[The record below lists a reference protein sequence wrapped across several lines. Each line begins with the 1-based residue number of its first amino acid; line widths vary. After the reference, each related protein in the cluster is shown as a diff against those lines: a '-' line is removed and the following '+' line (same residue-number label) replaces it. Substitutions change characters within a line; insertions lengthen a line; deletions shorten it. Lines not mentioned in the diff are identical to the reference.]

1 MADVKFEDF
10 DDGGEMQVGDI
21 PVGLRTSDFTKN
33 FKFDFPGAGL
43 KDSSGNYL
51 FEYDTAGAL
60 AVNHLKLV
68 SGLTTDPAVITA
80 DGSDADIDISIQ
92 PKGAGVVFI
101 DEIQWP
107 SAAGAVGTF
116 MYMQSAGVLGFTAT
130 AVALSVEG
138 TEDQVLVNGTF
149 GTPMTGALVLTT
161 PQDIGTT
168 STPTFGGLTL
178 TTPLALTSGGTSK
191 SLTASAG
198 GIVWTDADSM
208 EILAGTATANQL
220 LLSGN
225 LASPSWSTS
234 TYPATNAINTLLYA
248 SAANVMSALATVN
261 SASLS
266 TNATGVP
273 TWLALTDGQF
283 VIGST
288 AGAPAAG
295 TITAGTGISVTPG
308 VNTLTVAATSGS
320 GSPLTTKGDLYTF
333 STINDRLAVGGIDG
347 QILQVDAAAATGLAW
362 STTTYP
368 ATTTINELLY
378 SSSANVVSG
387 LVTANSA
394 MLYTDSSGVPA
405 WSGSMTDG
413 QVMIGATGASPAPAT
428 LTPGTGISI
437 ANSANGIQ
445 ISATG
450 GGFGVA
456 TIAGTSQAA
465 AVNTMYIALNA
476 GQTTVTLP
484 STFSV
489 GDTVIVVGSGANA
502 GGWIITANTGDT
514 IMYNGTAT
522 SAGGTV
528 TSSALAGQTVEL
540 VADVANTSW
549 VIVDTVN
556 TLLTTA

>member
-60 AVNHLKLV
+60 AVNHLKFV

-80 DGSDADIDISIQ
+80 DGSDTDIDISIQ

-168 STPTFGGLTL
+168 STPTFGELTL

-248 SAANVMSALATVN
+248 SAANVMSALATV
-261 SASLS
+261 
-266 TNATGVP
+266 
-273 TWLALTDGQF
+273 
-283 VIGST
+283 
-288 AGAPAAG
+288 
-295 TITAGTGISVTPG
+295 
-308 VNTLTVAATSGS
+308 
-320 GSPLTTKGDLYTF
+320 
-333 STINDRLAVGGIDG
+333 
-347 QILQVDAAAATGLAW
+347 
-362 STTTYP
+362 
-368 ATTTINELLY
+368 
-378 SSSANVVSG
+378 
-387 LVTANSA
+387 NSA

-489 GDTVIVVGSGANA
+489 GDTVIVVGSGDNA